1 MVQRPEVS
9 QHRRFKG
16 LTLPGIFSWAMPN
29 GIPWRT
35 TFAKEQARAQS
46 RRQQAT
52 LDSRLTSR
60 HLIDEGIADLFDT
73 NHNDL
78 TDLNHH
84 FGVNSGINGG
94 DPLALAAYQ
103 ALTNGISRCV
113 TFRATSGLDSHGGDD
128 WRNNHGPRLMQGFNS
143 VAALA
148 QQLDATPHPNGG
160 TWLDKT
166 TIVCQSEFSRGPK
179 LNRSGGRDH
188 NITNSCLLLGGGIS
202 GGKVIGAT
210 DTVKMRAQPVDL
222 TTGMVDLEHGSNV
235 SHEHVARTL
244 FHSIGVT
251 DDVADLREPPIAAL
265 LS

>member
-1 MVQRPEVS
+1 MTARVPAGNSVRGSSTATVLASILGENEPIPNLVAGTESFNVHHPLWCS
-9 QHRRFKG
+9 G
-16 LTLPGIFSWAMPN
+16 LKSASIDDLKDSLSPGITLLGDAERDSLENF
-29 GIPWRT
+29 
-35 TFAKEQARAQS
+35 FAKEQARAQS

-52 LDSRLTSR
+52 LDGRLTSR

-94 DPLALAAYQ
+94 GGPLALMAYQ

-160 TWLDKT
+160 TWLDR
-166 TIVCQSEFSRGPK
+166 TIVCQR
-179 LNRSGGRDH
+179 
-188 NITNSCLLLGGGIS
+188 
-202 GGKVIGAT
+202 V
-210 DTVKMRAQPVDL
+210 
-222 TTGMVDLEHGSNV
+222 
-235 SHEHVARTL
+235 
-244 FHSIGVT
+244 
-251 DDVADLREPPIAAL
+251 
-265 LS
+265 